1 MPFTTFDTPHHDV
14 LHFLLNYLPF
24 LNTQPLHKFTHF
36 PHRFLSVVLLG
47 MFLNAVI
54 GKMRESVV
62 DVVEGILVVRKTKVT
77 FLVKPYFRGIEV
89 LD

>member
-1 MPFTTFDTPHHDV
+1 
-14 LHFLLNYLPF
+14 
-24 LNTQPLHKFTHF
+24 
-36 PHRFLSVVLLG
+36 

-54 GKMRESVV
+54 GKVRESVV

-77 FLVKPYFRGIEV
+77 FLVKPYFGGIEV